1 MLCPTLCDPMNYST
15 ADFPFLRYFLEFAQT
30 HVHWVSDTIHP
41 SHPLLPPTFSLSQ
54 HQGLFQLVG
63 SLHQV
68 AKVWSFRFSISRSS
82 EYLGLISFKI
92 DWFDLLAVP
101 RDSQESS
108 PAPQFESINFLAL
121 SPLCGPSLTSI
132 HDYWKNHSFDCVD
145 FLRIKWD
152 KIWKAVSRY
161 QTLDIWTSDCCCC
174 FFHSLAL
181 TTGLWCGPFAVVPS
195 RELSLWL
202 PGKVIILCFLNL
214 PLTH

>member
-92 DWFDLLAVP
+92 DWFDLLAVQGTLKSLLQP
-101 RDSQESS
+101 HNSK
-108 PAPQFESINFLAL
+108 ASIFWLSAL
-121 SPLCGPSLTSI
+121 FVVHLSHPYMTTGKTI
-132 HDYWKNHSFDCVD
+132 
-145 FLRIKWD
+145 
-152 KIWKAVSRY
+152 
-161 QTLDIWTSDCCCC
+161 
-174 FFHSLAL
+174 AL
-181 TTGLWCGPFAVVPS
+181 TVWTFWGLNEIKSERQLAGTKPLIFELVIVAVVSFIPWKKQGCGVDP
-195 RELSLWL
+195 LLWY
-202 PGKVIILCFLNL
+202 PAES
-214 PLTH
+214 